1 MAVIRKRFAIAVDTL
16 EDATEWLLDT
26 AKDNPDAVGGS
37 AAYYLRA
44 FGITAGGAVLARAAR
59 TCLAK
64 LAEDP
69 QGDTEFLKA
78 KIATARF
85 YAENI
90 LPQVPGLFIAMEG
103 GWQTLRTISDDVL

>member
-1 MAVIRKRFAIAVDTL
+1 M
-16 EDATEWLLDT
+16 LDT
-26 AKDNPDAVGGS
+26 AKDTPDAVGGS

-59 TCLAK
+59 TCLEK
-64 LAEDP
+64 LAQDP

-103 GWQTLRTISDDVL
+103 GWQTLRTISDDAL